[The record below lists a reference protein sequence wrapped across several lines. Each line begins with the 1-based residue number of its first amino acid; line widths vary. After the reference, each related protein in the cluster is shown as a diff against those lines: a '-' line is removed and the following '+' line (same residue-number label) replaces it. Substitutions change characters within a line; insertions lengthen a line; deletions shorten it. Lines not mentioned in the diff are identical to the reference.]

1 VREEARPDPRD
12 ADELHDALLTFG
24 FLLEDEVE
32 APELF
37 THLATSRR
45 ATLCEALGPRASRPH
60 VEKTGGQDARAPR
73 WIAAERIPEFQS
85 IHPSLTFD
93 IDAPPSRKKDWLRED
108 ALAEIIRGRMSLLG
122 PTTANDLAD
131 SMNIDEKDINVALL
145 RLESEGAILRGTFT
159 QPNEWCDRR
168 LLARIHRYTLN
179 RLRAEI
185 EPVTAADFTRFLFVW
200 QHVTPSTKLT
210 GIDGLHE
217 VIKQLE
223 GFEIPA
229 AAWERHI
236 LPQRIEHYDK
246 AMLDTLCFSGEAG
259 WARLT
264 TGVALFPRP
273 HVSAWLTENP
283 ITLSDR
289 AQQLL
294 TTLRTRGACFARDLG
309 DTAEALDEL
318 INELVSAGLIT
329 SDGFIGRNP
338 DRAGRW
344 SLLTTDIDREEAVET
359 QALALLKRYG
369 VIFRRLLT
377 REPNAAPWRDLAR
390 VYRRLEARG
399 EIRGGRFVTGMSGE
413 QFALP
418 EAVTHLREIRR
429 TPPDGYLTVISACD
443 PLNLIGILTTTDRIR
458 AIPGTRIAYRDGIP
472 VAVMEG
478 DFLRP
483 FDQPDIEAAAALA
496 GRRVP
501 VAAGFVGRTA

>member
-1 VREEARPDPRD
+1 
-12 ADELHDALLTFG
+12 
-24 FLLEDEVE
+24 
-32 APELF
+32 
-37 THLATSRR
+37 
-45 ATLCEALGPRASRPH
+45 
-60 VEKTGGQDARAPR
+60 
-73 WIAAERIPEFQS
+73 
-85 IHPSLTFD
+85 
-93 IDAPPSRKKDWLRED
+93 
-108 ALAEIIRGRMSLLG
+108 MSLLG
-122 PTTANDLAD
+122 PTTGNELAESMDIAEQDANA
-131 SMNIDEKDINVALL
+131 ALL
-145 RLESEGAILRGTFT
+145 KLESEGAILRGSFT
-159 QPNEWCDRR
+159 QANEWCDRR

-185 EPVTAADFTRFLFVW
+185 EPVTAADFTRFLFAW
-200 QHVTPSTKLT
+200 QHVIPSTKLT

-217 VIKQLE
+217 VIRQLE

-236 LPQRIEHYDK
+236 LPQRIAHYEK
-246 AMLDTLCFSGEAG
+246 AMLDTLCFSGEIG

-273 HVSAWLTENP
+273 NLPAWLTETT
-283 ITLSDR
+283 ITLSEN
-289 AQQLL
+289 AQQILDLL
-294 TTLRTRGACFARDLG
+294 RARGASFARDLG
-309 DTAEALDEL
+309 DSAEALSEL
-318 INELVSAGLIT
+318 TNAGLIT
-329 SDGFIGRNP
+329 SDGFIGRSP
-338 DRAGRW
+338 ERAGRW
-344 SLLTTDIDREEAVET
+344 ALLTNNTDHEEAVET
-359 QALALLKRYG
+359 QARALIKRYG

-377 REPNAAPWRDLAR
+377 REPNAAPWRELAR

-418 EAVTHLREIRR
+418 EAVEKLREIRR
-429 TPPDGYLTVISACD
+429 TPTDGHLTVISACD
-443 PLNLIGILTTTDRIR
+443 PLNLIGILTTSDRIR

-483 FDQPDIEAAAALA
+483 LAEADLEAAAALA